1 VPEVV
6 PSFETRVDA
15 PSGVAEH
22 PVDGTDEAGDEK
34 KEETDEDEFL
44 QEYELYTYEMLTE
57 F

>member
-44 QEYELYTYEMLTE
+44 QEYE
-57 F
+57 